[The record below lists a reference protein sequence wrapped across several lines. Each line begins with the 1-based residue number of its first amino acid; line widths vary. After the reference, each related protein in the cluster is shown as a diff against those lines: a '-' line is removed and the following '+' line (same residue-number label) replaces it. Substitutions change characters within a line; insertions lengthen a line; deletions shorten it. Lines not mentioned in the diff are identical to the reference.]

1 MTRRLMCLLV
11 LATFAVLVCG
21 PSGQARAEDA
31 KKMSLD
37 DAFKAVAAYKFG
49 QSRECQTVVED
60 AVRDSAAKPDDRAAL
75 AKRLA
80 GLLSAA
86 DATLDAKQFAC
97 RQISIIGTAAE
108 VPAVAALLLDKDLS
122 DYARYALERIP
133 LPEAVAA
140 IRAAMPK
147 ATERMKVGLIN
158 TLGVR
163 RDAESAPALAALLQD
178 KDAMIAGAAAAALGK
193 IGGAD
198 AAKALAD
205 FRGKAPAELKPV
217 VTDAY
222 LVAADQFVK
231 NGKKDAAEAIYKEVY
246 VPTETKAVRVAA
258 LAGLVATQGE
268 KSLATLAPLMTG
280 DDVQMQVIALRLAQ
294 GIPGAEATKALAA
307 MLPKLPVG
315 AQITLAGQLGERG
328 DAAAAP
334 ALIEA
339 SKGDNEGVRV
349 AALRALGG
357 VGDVS
362 TVAVLIKAAVG
373 PTAGAAIDALGRLK
387 GADVDAALVKALDGA
402 DVPVKSALLQAL
414 AARRAASAVP
424 EVVKALADADAG
436 IRKTAATAL
445 GTMGD
450 DKAVA
455 ALIGFASK
463 AEKQDELD
471 AAEKALTAICDRAA
485 DKGKCGL
492 PIVEA
497 SAAAKGPAKVCF
509 LKVMPKIGGPSA
521 LGAIKTALADA
532 DAPTAEAALR
542 VLADWPDAAAAPDLL
557 DVAKNNQNATFQV
570 LALRGYIRLASVPAD
585 RPAADKL
592 KMLKEAL
599 DLAKRPDEKKFA
611 LASLGEIGTLDSLKL
626 VDPCIDDKGLCEEA
640 CQAAVKIGG
649 KLGGKAEA
657 KDVAATMEKVLQNSK
672 NKNIQGEARKL
683 FDNAKKQQAALPA
696 SKLVILAAPT
706 EEATKAEPPKYDTTG
721 AEKLGWKLAVQAW
734 SFNSFTFYEA
744 IDKTA
749 AIGLHYIEGIPG
761 QKLTKDPDGPK
772 GGFDQGMNDE
782 TIAAV
787 KKKLDAAGVKVIN
800 FGVCGVP
807 GDEAGARKIFDW
819 AKKMGIETLV
829 TESDEKD
836 FPLLSKLCDEYKI
849 NIALHNHPKE
859 SHYWNPDTVLKGIE
873 GQSKRIGS
881 CSDTGHWVRSGLV
894 PVECLKKLEGHV
906 ISLHFKDLADG
917 HDVPW
922 GTGKGDVKGQ
932 LAELKRQGF
941 KGVFSI
947 EYEHNW
953 GKNDAD
959 MANCAEFF
967 FKTANE
973 LAAEK

>member
-1 MTRRLMCLLV
+1 MRARRLD
-11 LATFAVLVCG
+11 F
-21 PSGQARAEDA
+21 
-31 KKMSLD
+31 
-37 DAFKAVAAYKFG
+37 FFG
-49 QSRECQTVVED
+49 
-60 AVRDSAAKPDDRAAL
+60 
-75 AKRLA
+75 
-80 GLLSAA
+80 
-86 DATLDAKQFAC
+86 
-97 RQISIIGTAAE
+97 
-108 VPAVAALLLDKDLS
+108 
-122 DYARYALERIP
+122 
-133 LPEAVAA
+133 
-140 IRAAMPK
+140 
-147 ATERMKVGLIN
+147 
-158 TLGVR
+158 LG
-163 RDAESAPALAALLQD
+163 
-178 KDAMIAGAAAAALGK
+178 
-193 IGGAD
+193 
-198 AAKALAD
+198 
-205 FRGKAPAELKPV
+205 AEL
-217 VTDAY
+217 
-222 LVAADQFVK
+222 FCS
-231 NGKKDAAEAIYKEVY
+231 
-246 VPTETKAVRVAA
+246 R
-258 LAGLVATQGE
+258 ATSRWNRSSG
-268 KSLATLAPLMTG
+268 
-280 DDVQMQVIALRLAQ
+280 
-294 GIPGAEATKALAA
+294 
-307 MLPKLPVG
+307 
-315 AQITLAGQLGERG
+315 
-328 DAAAAP
+328 AP

-339 SKGDNEGVRV
+339 SKSDNESVRV

-362 TVAVLIKAAVG
+362 TIPVLVKAAAG
-373 PTAGAAIDALGRLK
+373 SAAGAATDALGRLK

-436 IRKTAATAL
+436 IRKTAASAL

-450 DKAVA
+450 DKAVP
-455 ALIGFASK
+455 ALIGFATK
-463 AEKQDELD
+463 VEKQDELD
-471 AAEKALTAICDRAA
+471 AAEKAMMAICDRATDRA
-485 DKGKCGL
+485 KAGA

-497 SAAAKGPAKVCF
+497 AGAAKGPAKAS
-509 LKVMPKIGGPSA
+509 LLRVMPKVGDAAA
-521 LGAIKTALADA
+521 LGAVKTALKDA

-557 DVAKNNQNATFQV
+557 DVSKTSPNATFQV
-570 LALRGYIRLASVPAD
+570 LALRGYIRLANVPPD

-599 DLAKRPDEKKFA
+599 DLAKRPDEKRFA

-640 CQAAVKIGG
+640 CQAAVKIGK

-672 NKNIQGEARKL
+672 NKGTQGEARGV
-683 FDNAKKQQAALPA
+683 FDNAKKQQAAAP
-696 SKLVILAAPT
+696 SPKLVIFAAPA
-706 EEATKAEPPKYDTTG
+706 EETTKVEPPKYDTTG
-721 AEKLGWKLAVQAW
+721 ADKLGWKLAVQAW

-761 QKLTKDPDGPK
+761 QRLTKDPDGPK
-772 GGFDQGMNDE
+772 GGFDQGMSDE

-807 GDEAGARKIFDW
+807 GDEAGARKMFDW

-829 TESDEKD
+829 TESDEKE
-836 FPLLSKLCDEYKI
+836 FPRLGKLCDEYKI
-849 NIALHNHPKE
+849 NIALHNHPKP
-859 SHYWNPDTVLKGIE
+859 SHYWDPEIVLKGVE

-894 PVECLKKLEGHV
+894 PVECLKKLDGHV

-922 GTGKGDVKGQ
+922 GTGKSDIKGQ
-932 LAELKRQGF
+932 LTELKRQAF
-941 KGVFSI
+941 HGVFSI

-959 MANCAEFF
+959 MAQCAAFF